1 MTARILLLT
10 TTGGAFLN
18 EALSQ
23 PGFRGRIAGV
33 LSDRAC
39 GGLAAAARHRLPT
52 RIIPERDNAAF
63 SAALLAHAEAESADY
78 LVTASFRR
86 LLRAPLTGAYRDR
99 LFNVHPSILPAFE
112 GLNPIDQQLA
122 VETRLVGSTVHVVD
136 DSVDGG
142 PIVQQSALV
151 RAYDED
157 LGHLRHRLFELSVKG
172 LLQLVAW
179 LWEGRLTVTR
189 AGVRIAGARFD
200 DPSHAPAFD
209 DPEAR
214 ALALPWPWWERPGY
228 EHLAPGRAPAR
239 QPAAAQ

>member
-1 MTARILLLT
+1 MTAKILLLT

-18 EALSQ
+18 EALAR
-23 PGFRGRIAGV
+23 PAFRSRIEGV
-33 LSDRAC
+33 VSDRAC
-39 GGLAAAARHRLPT
+39 GGLQAAARHGLPT
-52 RIIPERDNAAF
+52 RIISEPDNGAF
-63 SAALLAHAEAESADY
+63 SAALLRHAAEARIDY

-86 LLRAPLTGAYRDR
+86 LLKPPMTDAYRDR

-151 RAYDED
+151 RAYGEEPER
-157 LGHLRHRLFELSVKG
+157 LRHRLFELSVKG

-179 LWEGRLTVTR
+179 LWEGRLAVTPD
-189 AGVRIAGARFD
+189 GVRVTGARFD

-209 DPEAR
+209 DPEAA
-214 ALALPWPWWERPGY
+214 ALSLPWPWWDRPEY
-228 EHLAPGRAPAR
+228 RHLAPGAPGLVAG
-239 QPAAAQ
+239 